1 MGKTLSNGLKFFLTI
16 ILIILIS
23 ILLFVANN
31 KASEYV
37 ILILNLMAINIIFA
51 VSLTLINGITGIFS
65 LGHAGFIAIGA
76 YVSTLLTLS
85 VSQKEMTF
93 LIKPLIYPLNQIQMP
108 FLPATF
114 IAGLVAAG
122 FGYIVA
128 APSLRLIG
136 DYLAIATLGLGETI
150 RIIANNAWSIT
161 NGALGLKAIP
171 PYTNIY
177 WSWGWAFVTVLVIS
191 SLVKSSYGRALK
203 AIREDP
209 IAAKAMGINVFSHQ
223 VVSFVLGSF
232 FAGVGGALWA
242 HLITTIDPKSFAFS
256 KTFEILIMAVLG
268 GLGSI
273 SGAIIGASIYT
284 VGLEFLRVL
293 ESPFKIGVISFP
305 GIPGM
310 RMVVLSVLLIVLML
324 FWQRGIMGRNE
335 LSWDS
340 VYALIAKRSKKRGGK
355 DE

>member
-1 MGKTLSNGLKFFLTI
+1 MRKGLSFRVKFISTFV
-16 ILIILIS
+16 LICLIAF
-23 ILLFVANN
+23 LLFFASRI
-31 KASEYV
+31 ASEYV
-37 ILILNLMAINIIFA
+37 ILILNLIAINIIFST
-51 VSLTLINGITGIFS
+51 SLTLINGITGIFS

-76 YVSTLLTLS
+76 YVSTLLTLP
-85 VSQKEMTF
+85 VEQKEMTF
-93 LIKPLIYPLNQIQMP
+93 LIKPLIYPLNQIQIS
-108 FLPATF
+108 FLPATI

-122 FGYIVA
+122 FGYVVA

-150 RIIANNAWSIT
+150 RIVANNAWSIT

-177 WSWGWAFVTVLVIS
+177 WSWGWAFITVLIIA

-223 VVSFVLGSF
+223 VMSFVLGSF
-232 FAGVGGALWA
+232 FAGVGGSLWA
-242 HLITTIDPKSFAFS
+242 HLITTIDPKSFTFT

-273 SGAIIGASIYT
+273 SGAIIGAAVYT
-284 VGLEFLRVL
+284 VGLEFLRFL
-293 ESPFKIGVISFP
+293 ESPFKIGPILFP

-310 RMVVLSVLLIVLML
+310 RMVVLSALLIVLML
-324 FWQRGIMGRNE
+324 FWQRGIMGREE
-335 LSWDS
+335 LSWEKF
-340 VYALIAKRSKKRGGK
+340 YGIFRCFRRGGK
-355 DE
+355 S

>member
-1 MGKTLSNGLKFFLTI
+1 VKFISTFV
-16 ILIILIS
+16 LICLIAF
-23 ILLFVANN
+23 LLFFANRI
-31 KASEYV
+31 ASEYV
-37 ILILNLMAINIIFA
+37 ILILNLIAINIIFST
-51 VSLTLINGITGIFS
+51 SLTLINGITGIFS

-76 YVSTLLTLS
+76 YVSTLLTLP
-85 VSQKEMTF
+85 VEQKEMTF
-93 LIKPLIYPLNQIQMP
+93 LIKPLIYPLNQIQIS
-108 FLPATF
+108 FLPATI

-122 FGYIVA
+122 FGYVVA

-150 RIIANNAWSIT
+150 RIVANNAWSIT

-177 WSWGWAFVTVLVIS
+177 WSWGWAFITVLIIA

-223 VVSFVLGSF
+223 VMSFVLGSF
-232 FAGVGGALWA
+232 FAGVGGSLWA
-242 HLITTIDPKSFAFS
+242 HLITTIDPKSFTFT

-273 SGAIIGASIYT
+273 SGAIIGAAVYT
-284 VGLEFLRVL
+284 VGLEFLRFL
-293 ESPFKIGVISFP
+293 ESPFKIGPILFP
-305 GIPGM
+305 GVPGM
-310 RMVVLSVLLIVLML
+310 RMVVLSALLIILML
-324 FWQRGIMGRNE
+324 FWQRGIMGREE
-335 LSWDS
+335 LSWEKF
-340 VYALIAKRSKKRGGK
+340 YGIFRCFRRGGK
-355 DE
+355 S

>member
-1 MGKTLSNGLKFFLTI
+1 MRMSKRLSVKTKGILTV
-16 ILIILIS
+16 
-23 ILLFVANN
+23 LFVILMALLIAIADR
-31 KASEYV
+31 KASDYFV
-37 ILILNLMAINIIFA
+37 LILNLIAINIIFA
-51 VSLTLINGITGIFS
+51 VSLNLINGMTGIFS

-76 YVSTLLTLS
+76 YTSVLLTLPIE
-85 VSQKEMTF
+85 QKEISY
-93 LIKPLIYPLNQIQMP
+93 LIKPLIYPFNRIELP
-108 FLPATF
+108 FLPAIL
-114 IAGLVAAG
+114 IAGLVSAG
-122 FGYIVA
+122 FGYLVA

-150 RIIANNAWSIT
+150 RVIANNAWSIT
-161 NGALGLKAIP
+161 NGALGLKGIP
-171 PYTNIY
+171 AYTNLY
-177 WSWGWAFVTVLVIS
+177 WSWGWALITVVVIA
-191 SLVKSSYGRALK
+191 SLVNSTYGRALK

-223 VVSFVLGSF
+223 VMSFVIGSF

-242 HLITTIDPKSFAFS
+242 HLITTIDPKSFTFVR
-256 KTFEILIMAVLG
+256 TFEILIMVVLG

-273 SGAIIGASIYT
+273 SGSIIGAAIYT

-293 ESPFKIGVISFP
+293 ESPFKIWFINYPGV
-305 GIPGM
+305 PGM

-340 VYALIAKRSKKRGGK
+340 IVSAFAKLRRGGK
-355 DE
+355 A

>member
-1 MGKTLSNGLKFFLTI
+1 MRKGLSFRVKFISTFV
-16 ILIILIS
+16 LICLIAF
-23 ILLFVANN
+23 LLFFANRI
-31 KASEYV
+31 ASEYV
-37 ILILNLMAINIIFA
+37 ILILNLIAINIIFST
-51 VSLTLINGITGIFS
+51 SLTLINGITGIFS

-76 YVSTLLTLS
+76 YVSTLLTLP
-85 VSQKEMTF
+85 VEQKEMTF
-93 LIKPLIYPLNQIQMP
+93 LIKPLIYPLNQIQIS
-108 FLPATF
+108 FLPATI

-122 FGYIVA
+122 FGYVVA

-150 RIIANNAWSIT
+150 RIVANNAWSIT

-177 WSWGWAFVTVLVIS
+177 WSWGWAFITVLIIA

-223 VVSFVLGSF
+223 VMSFVLGSF
-232 FAGVGGALWA
+232 FAGVGGSLWA
-242 HLITTIDPKSFAFS
+242 HLITTIDPKSFTFT

-273 SGAIIGASIYT
+273 SGAIIGAAVYT
-284 VGLEFLRVL
+284 VGLEFLRFL
-293 ESPFKIGVISFP
+293 ESPFKIGPILFP

-310 RMVVLSVLLIVLML
+310 RMVVLSALLIILML
-324 FWQRGIMGRNE
+324 FWQRGIMGREE
-335 LSWDS
+335 LSWEKF
-340 VYALIAKRSKKRGGK
+340 YGIFRCFRRGGK
-355 DE
+355 S

>member
-1 MGKTLSNGLKFFLTI
+1 MSKRLSVKTKGILTV
-16 ILIILIS
+16 
-23 ILLFVANN
+23 LFVILMALLIAIADR
-31 KASEYV
+31 KASDYFV
-37 ILILNLMAINIIFA
+37 LILNLIAINIIFA
-51 VSLTLINGITGIFS
+51 VSLNLINGMTGIFS

-76 YVSTLLTLS
+76 YTSVLLTLPIE
-85 VSQKEMTF
+85 QKEISY
-93 LIKPLIYPLNQIQMP
+93 LIKPLIYPFNRIELP
-108 FLPATF
+108 FLPAIL
-114 IAGLVAAG
+114 IAGLVSAG
-122 FGYIVA
+122 FGYLVA

-150 RIIANNAWSIT
+150 RVIANNAWSIT
-161 NGALGLKAIP
+161 NGALGLKGIP
-171 PYTNIY
+171 AYTNLY
-177 WSWGWAFVTVLVIS
+177 WSWGWALITVVVIA
-191 SLVKSSYGRALK
+191 SLVNSTYGRALK

-223 VVSFVLGSF
+223 VMSFVIGSF

-242 HLITTIDPKSFAFS
+242 HLITTIDPKSFTFVR
-256 KTFEILIMAVLG
+256 TFEILIMVVLG

-273 SGAIIGASIYT
+273 SGSIIGAAIYT

-293 ESPFKIGVISFP
+293 ESPFKIWFINYPGV
-305 GIPGM
+305 PGM

-340 VYALIAKRSKKRGGK
+340 IVSAFAKLRRGGK
-355 DE
+355 A

>member
-1 MGKTLSNGLKFFLTI
+1 VKFISTFV
-16 ILIILIS
+16 LICLIAF
-23 ILLFVANN
+23 LLFFANRI
-31 KASEYV
+31 ASEYV
-37 ILILNLMAINIIFA
+37 ILILNLIAINIIFST
-51 VSLTLINGITGIFS
+51 SLTLINGITGIFS

-76 YVSTLLTLS
+76 YVSTLLTLP
-85 VSQKEMTF
+85 VEQKEMTF
-93 LIKPLIYPLNQIQMP
+93 LIKPLIYPLNQIQIS
-108 FLPATF
+108 FLPATI

-122 FGYIVA
+122 FGYVVA

-150 RIIANNAWSIT
+150 RIVANNAWSIT

-177 WSWGWAFVTVLVIS
+177 WSWGWAFITVLIIA

-223 VVSFVLGSF
+223 VMSFVLGSF
-232 FAGVGGALWA
+232 FAGVGGSLWA
-242 HLITTIDPKSFAFS
+242 HLITTIDPKSFTFT

-273 SGAIIGASIYT
+273 SGAIIGAAVYT
-284 VGLEFLRVL
+284 VGLEFLRFL
-293 ESPFKIGVISFP
+293 ESPFKIGPILFP

-310 RMVVLSVLLIVLML
+310 RMVVLSALLIILML
-324 FWQRGIMGRNE
+324 FWQRGIMGREE
-335 LSWDS
+335 LSWEKF
-340 VYALIAKRSKKRGGK
+340 YGIFRCFRRGGK
-355 DE
+355 S

>member
-1 MGKTLSNGLKFFLTI
+1 MERKLKTSTKLVLTI
-16 ILIILIS
+16 ILMVLIGFS
-23 ILLFVANN
+23 LHLAQRFASDYIKLL
-31 KASEYV
+31 
-37 ILILNLMAINIIFA
+37 LNLMAINIIFA
-51 VSLTLINGITGIFS
+51 VSLNLINGITGIFS

-76 YVSTLLTLS
+76 YIATLLTLPI
-85 VSQKEMTF
+85 SQKEISY
-93 LIKPLIYPLNQIQMP
+93 LVKPLIYPFNSIEMS
-108 FLPATF
+108 FLPATV

-136 DYLAIATLGLGETI
+136 DYLAIATLGLGEVV

-161 NGALGLKAIP
+161 NGALGLKGIP

-177 WSWGWAFVTVLVIS
+177 WSWGWAFVTVFTIA
-191 SLVKSSYGRALK
+191 SLVNSSYGRALK

-223 VVSFVLGSF
+223 VMGFVIGSF

-242 HLITTIDPKSFAFS
+242 HLITTIDPKSFGVT
-256 KTFEILIMAVLG
+256 KTFEILIMVVLG

-273 SGAIIGASIYT
+273 TGSIFGAAIYT
-284 VGLEFLRVL
+284 VGLEYLRIL
-293 ESPFKIGVISFP
+293 ESPFKLGRITLP

-310 RMVVLSVLLIVLML
+310 RMVVLSVILIVLML
-324 FWQRGIMGRNE
+324 FWRRGLFGRNE
-335 LSWDS
+335 LTWD
-340 VYALIAKRSKKRGGK
+340 LIANFVRRLKRGESHG
-355 DE
+355 

>member
-1 MGKTLSNGLKFFLTI
+1 MSFRVKFISTFV
-16 ILIILIS
+16 LICLIAF
-23 ILLFVANN
+23 LLFFANRI
-31 KASEYV
+31 ASEYV
-37 ILILNLMAINIIFA
+37 ILILNLIAINIIFST
-51 VSLTLINGITGIFS
+51 SLTLINGITGIFS

-76 YVSTLLTLS
+76 YVSTLLTLP
-85 VSQKEMTF
+85 VEQKEMTF
-93 LIKPLIYPLNQIQMP
+93 LIKPLIYPLNQIQIS
-108 FLPATF
+108 FLPATI

-122 FGYIVA
+122 FGYVVA

-150 RIIANNAWSIT
+150 RIVANNAWSIT

-177 WSWGWAFVTVLVIS
+177 WSWGWAFITVLIIA

-223 VVSFVLGSF
+223 VMSFVLGSF
-232 FAGVGGALWA
+232 FAGVGGSLWA
-242 HLITTIDPKSFAFS
+242 HLITTIDPKSFTFT

-273 SGAIIGASIYT
+273 SGAIIGAAVYT
-284 VGLEFLRVL
+284 VGLEFLRFL
-293 ESPFKIGVISFP
+293 ESPFKIGPILFP

-310 RMVVLSVLLIVLML
+310 RMVVLSALLIILML
-324 FWQRGIMGRNE
+324 FWQRGIMGREE
-335 LSWDS
+335 LSWEKF
-340 VYALIAKRSKKRGGK
+340 YGIFRCFRRGGK
-355 DE
+355 S

>member
-1 MGKTLSNGLKFFLTI
+1 MSFRVKFISTFV
-16 ILIILIS
+16 LICLIAF
-23 ILLFVANN
+23 LLFFASRI
-31 KASEYV
+31 ASEYV
-37 ILILNLMAINIIFA
+37 ILILNLIAINIIFST
-51 VSLTLINGITGIFS
+51 SLTLINGITGIFS

-76 YVSTLLTLS
+76 YVSTLLTLP
-85 VSQKEMTF
+85 VEQKEMTF
-93 LIKPLIYPLNQIQMP
+93 LIKPLIYPLNQIQIS
-108 FLPATF
+108 FLPATI

-122 FGYIVA
+122 FGYVVA

-150 RIIANNAWSIT
+150 RIVANNAWSIT

-177 WSWGWAFVTVLVIS
+177 WSWGWAFITVLIIA

-223 VVSFVLGSF
+223 VMSFVLGSF
-232 FAGVGGALWA
+232 FAGVGGSLWA
-242 HLITTIDPKSFAFS
+242 HLITTIDPKSFTFT

-273 SGAIIGASIYT
+273 SGAIIGAAVYT
-284 VGLEFLRVL
+284 VGLEFLRFL
-293 ESPFKIGVISFP
+293 ESPFKIGPILFP

-310 RMVVLSVLLIVLML
+310 RMVVLSALLIVLML
-324 FWQRGIMGRNE
+324 FWQRGIMGREE
-335 LSWDS
+335 LSWEKF
-340 VYALIAKRSKKRGGK
+340 YGIFRCFRRGGK
-355 DE
+355 S

>member
-1 MGKTLSNGLKFFLTI
+1 MRKGLSFRVKFISTFV
-16 ILIILIS
+16 LICLIAF
-23 ILLFVANN
+23 LLFFANRI
-31 KASEYV
+31 ASEYV
-37 ILILNLMAINIIFA
+37 ILILNLIAINIIFST
-51 VSLTLINGITGIFS
+51 SLTLINGITGIFS

-76 YVSTLLTLS
+76 YVSTLLTLP
-85 VSQKEMTF
+85 VEQKEMTF
-93 LIKPLIYPLNQIQMP
+93 LIKPLIYPLNQIQIS
-108 FLPATF
+108 FLPATI

-122 FGYIVA
+122 FGYVVA

-150 RIIANNAWSIT
+150 RIVANNAWSIT

-177 WSWGWAFVTVLVIS
+177 WSWGWAFITVLIIA

-223 VVSFVLGSF
+223 VMSFVLGSF
-232 FAGVGGALWA
+232 FAGVGGSLWA
-242 HLITTIDPKSFAFS
+242 HLITTIDPKSFTFT

-273 SGAIIGASIYT
+273 SGAIIGAAVYT
-284 VGLEFLRVL
+284 VGLEFLRFL
-293 ESPFKIGVISFP
+293 ESPFKIGPILFP

-310 RMVVLSVLLIVLML
+310 RMVVLSALLIILML
-324 FWQRGIMGRNE
+324 FWQRGIMGREE
-335 LSWDS
+335 LSWEKF
-340 VYALIAKRSKKRGGK
+340 YGIFRCFRRGGK
-355 DE
+355 L